1 MSKLEWDKNRDFL
14 ESGHIVICLPIK
26 PVSLQASRKKKEV
39 LTAEI
44 QNITSKFGFILVG
57 DVQIDIQWQIH
68 EQDRYESDS
77 SADVDNILKPI
88 LDALSGARGLL
99 VDDCQ
104 VQAVSCHW
112 IDWDSYEQR
121 ITITIQMFSNDEWLL
136 KDGLV
141 FAHMG
146 KGLCYPII
154 LKGLEGHY
162 ALDILENLE
171 NKIAIRD
178 KRLSEGIGYYSA
190 QRNMSVQRV
199 FHISR
204 VQEFDVIQLAD
215 LKARLL
221 DENRENR
228 AY

>member
-1 MSKLEWDKNRDFL
+1 
-14 ESGHIVICLPIK
+14 
-26 PVSLQASRKKKEV
+26 
-39 LTAEI
+39 
-44 QNITSKFGFILVG
+44 
-57 DVQIDIQWQIH
+57 
-68 EQDRYESDS
+68 
-77 SADVDNILKPI
+77 
-88 LDALSGARGLL
+88 
-99 VDDCQ
+99 
-104 VQAVSCHW
+104 
-112 IDWDSYEQR
+112 
-121 ITITIQMFSNDEWLL
+121 MFSNDEWLL

-215 LKARLL
+215 LKVRLL